1 MEWAPLARDLSKN
14 KKLISKGLQHFSS
27 KDVKS
32 VNELEKLV
40 QGLFRG
46 RVLLSQANDWVSP
59 VAGNKGELAGTRGR
73 QWRLVMAYA
82 GFEMILKAILQNDKS
97 LGPDDFKKL
106 VVKID
111 PSRVEIKSPVSG
123 SKRFQEWMGK
133 NEKIL
138 DFLNVG
144 RGDRSVLKSW
154 ILEKKTIN
162 DLPTAIAL
170 AKALRNATAHGAL
183 SAKKCEDLKL
193 SDTIKELPRILF
205 ETSESVFMKLTKLKD
220 I

>member
-1 MEWAPLARDLSKN
+1 
-14 KKLISKGLQHFSS
+14 
-27 KDVKS
+27 
-32 VNELEKLV
+32 
-40 QGLFRG
+40 
-46 RVLLSQANDWVSP
+46 
-59 VAGNKGELAGTRGR
+59 
-73 QWRLVMAYA
+73 
-82 GFEMILKAILQNDKS
+82 
-97 LGPDDFKKL
+97 
-106 VVKID
+106 
-111 PSRVEIKSPVSG
+111 
-123 SKRFQEWMGK
+123 MGK

-144 RGDRSVLKSW
+144 RGDRNVLKSW

-205 ETSESVFMKLTKLKD
+205 ETSESVFMKLTELKD